1 MDDSE
6 ELVGWSESHEFD
18 GTLVIILTHDGLDK
32 YRRIRGRDRGHVTS
46 MAKAQVAQWNKAW
59 AKKEAQQNNQTR
71 INEKQEEAKR
81 RTFQAQ
87 EDLMLLKNLLSSSLK
102 NRLSINWEHLKQK
115 KPFEKQ
121 KPVPHDKLEIPEE
134 PQDKEISFR
143 PRLSLI
149 DKLFPSLATR
159 KIDVSRKRFRY
170 AHEKWEEKAKKVR
183 QQNEQVSQEYEKAIE
198 LWNQARN
205 EHQKLQDEMNQPVD
219 KMNQAYSNRELIG
232 IEYYFNKILEVSK
245 YPSYF
250 PRKFEIQY
258 LPDTKIVIVD
268 YSLLQPDA
276 LPTLKA
282 VKYIQTRQEF
292 TETYLSKTESDKLYD
307 TVLYQIAL
315 RTVNELYLADKDKLL
330 DAIVF
335 NGWVLS
341 IDKGRGTE
349 TNACILSLQ
358 VTIDEI
364 EQINLEL
371 VEPRICFRKL
381 KGVSSSKL
389 HGLAPVAPIMQ
400 LNKKDSRFVSSY
412 DVSDGLL
419 EGENIAAMDW
429 EDFEHLVR
437 ELFESEFESRGVEV
451 KVTQASRDG
460 GVDAVIFDSD
470 PITGG
475 KIILQAKRYTNT
487 VGVSAVRD
495 LYGTVVNEGANKG
508 ILITTSNYGPDAYKF
523 AKGKPITL
531 LDGSNLLHM
540 MEKHGHKVRI
550 DLMEA
555 KQILKEREEE

>member
-1 MDDSE
+1 M
-6 ELVGWSESHEFD
+6 F
-18 GTLVIILTHDGLDK
+18 
-32 YRRIRGRDRGHVTS
+32 
-46 MAKAQVAQWNKAW
+46 
-59 AKKEAQQNNQTR
+59 
-71 INEKQEEAKR
+71 
-81 RTFQAQ
+81 
-87 EDLMLLKNLLSSSLK
+87 LKNLLSSSLK
-102 NRLSINWEHLKQK
+102 NHLSINWEHLKQRI
-115 KPFEKQ
+115 PFEKQ
-121 KPVPHDKLEIPEE
+121 KPLPHDKLEIPEE
-134 PQDKEISFR
+134 PQEKEISFR
-143 PRLSLI
+143 PILSLI
-149 DKLFPSLATR
+149 DKLFPSFAAR
-159 KIDVSRKRFRY
+159 KIEASRKRFRY
-170 AHEKWEEKAKKVR
+170 VHEKWEEKAKKVR
-183 QQNEQVSQEYEKAIE
+183 QQNEQVCQEYEKAIE
-198 LWNQARN
+198 LWNQEKI
-205 EHQKLQDEMNQPVD
+205 EHRRLQDELNQPVVR
-219 KMNQAYSNRELIG
+219 MNQAYSHRELIG
-232 IEYYFNKILEVSK
+232 VEYFFNKILELSK

-250 PRKFEIQY
+250 PKEFEIQY
-258 LPDTKIVIVD
+258 LPDTKTIIID
-268 YSLLQPDA
+268 YSLLQLDA

-292 TETYLSKTESDKLYD
+292 TEAYLSKTELNKLYD
-307 TVLYQIAL
+307 NILYQVAL

-330 DAIVF
+330 GAIVF

-341 IDKGRGTE
+341 IDKGTGKK

-358 VTIDEI
+358 VTVDEI

-400 LNKKDSRFVSSY
+400 INKKDSRFVSSY
-412 DVSDGLL
+412 DVADGIL
-419 EGENIAAMDW
+419 EGENIAALDW

-460 GVDAVIFDSD
+460 GVDAVVFDPD

-550 DLMEA
+550 DLIEA
-555 KQILKEREEE
+555 KQILKEMEKQ